1 MRAAGLD
8 DRIAQGVG
16 VLALGI
22 LLLFIAFP
30 LSAIFVKA
38 LQNRSGDWVGFTN
51 IIELLTDQRFNA
63 ILLNSLFIAV
73 TTSLIVI
80 PLAFIYAYALTR
92 SCLPFKPLWRLIA
105 LSPLLAPSLMPA
117 ISLVYLFGN
126 QGFLRDWLP
135 LFGVTTIYGPV
146 GIVIGEAFY
155 VFPHAFLIIA
165 TALAVADGRLYEAAE
180 MLGASRLRRLI
191 TVTIPTVRYGVI
203 SAALVVFTLVVTD
216 FGVPKV
222 IGGQFNVL
230 ALEAYKQV
238 IGQQNFPKGA
248 VVGMILL
255 IPALLAFAVER
266 ALSRHQSGE
275 VTGRSVPLVP
285 RAYWF
290 RDGLCLG
297 VCVMTAVILL
307 TLIGMAVYASFV
319 QFWPYNLS
327 FSLRHYNFDNVDG
340 GGWLAFSNSLQLA
353 SWTAF
358 WGTLTVFFVGWL
370 LAKTPQFSMVSQGIR
385 ALALMP
391 MAVPGLVLGLG
402 YIFYFNHPSWSG
414 FYGTMAILVV
424 STIAHFYTTAHLTV
438 MTALNQQD
446 SEFEA
451 VASSLGRSL
460 GHSLW
465 WISLPLSGP
474 TLIEVARFFFVSA
487 MTTVSG
493 VIFLYTPNTVLA
505 AVAVL
510 NMDDAGDIGAAA
522 AMSTLIVGASLI
534 AVVGL
539 GGLGWGLNRYFNP
552 PTRS

>member
-1 MRAAGLD
+1 MSQRGLD
-8 DRIAQGVG
+8 DRLTQ
-16 VLALGI
+16 LAGAVAFGG

-30 LSAIFVKA
+30 LLAIFVKA
-38 LQNRSGDWVGFTN
+38 LQNSAGDWVGLANLTA
-51 IIELLTDQRFNA
+51 LLYDPRFVEV
-63 ILLNSLFIAV
+63 LLNSLMVAV
-73 TTSLIVI
+73 ATTLLVI
-80 PLAFIYAYALTR
+80 PLAFGYAYALTR
-92 SCLPFKPLWRLIA
+92 SCLWFKPLWRLLA
-105 LSPLLAPSLMPA
+105 LTPLLAPSLMPA

-126 QGFLRDWLP
+126 QGFLKDWLP
-135 LFGVTTIYGPV
+135 FFGVATIYGPV

-180 MLGASRLRRLI
+180 MLGASRLRRLL
-191 TVTIPTVRYGVI
+191 TVTVPTVRYGLI
-203 SAALVVFTLVVTD
+203 SAALVVFTLAVTD

-248 VVGMILL
+248 VVGLLLL
-255 IPALLAFAVER
+255 IPALLAFAVDRLIAQNEGAVSSR
-266 ALSRHQSGE
+266 A
-275 VTGRSVPLVP
+275 VPLVP
-285 RAYWF
+285 RPFWL
-290 RDGLCLG
+290 RDSLCFLLCLG
-297 VCVMTAVILL
+297 VATVLL
-307 TLIGMAVYASFV
+307 ALIGMAVYASFV

-327 FSLRHYNFDNVDG
+327 FSLRHYDFDNMDG

-353 SWTAF
+353 SWTALF
-358 WGTLTVFFVGWL
+358 GTLTVFLVGWL
-370 LAKTPQFSMVSQGIR
+370 LAKTPQFSIISNGLR

-402 YIFYFNHPSWSG
+402 YIFYFNTPGWG
-414 FYGTMAILVV
+414 WFYGTMAILVI

-438 MTALNQQD
+438 MTALQQQD
-446 SEFEA
+446 REFEA
-451 VASSLGRSL
+451 VAASLGRSA

-465 WISLPLSGP
+465 WISLPLTTP
-474 TLIEVARFFFVSA
+474 TLVEVARFFFVSA

-510 NMDDAGDIGAAA
+510 NMDDAGDIGPAA
-522 AMSTLIVGASLI
+522 AMSTLIVGMSLV
-534 AVVGL
+534 AVMGL
-539 GGLGWGLNRYFNP
+539 GGLGWLFNR
-552 PTRS
+552 RR